1 MRGLAGIKNWGANT
15 NNTVLTLYGWEGYFL
30 KNNNQ

>member
-15 NNTVLTLYGWEGYFL
+15 NNTVLTLYGWEG
-30 KNNNQ
+30 